1 MATKLTS
8 FFAGVDTAPCFMQ
21 LFDQLSDVCLFI
33 KNPDS
38 ELIYGNRC
46 LLDRLDLA
54 SLSDLEGTMDS
65 DHFPA
70 EMCEA
75 FVKDDEAVFTTLEPI
90 ENRIELG
97 FNGRF
102 NLVWY
107 STSKIPVVS
116 KKGVLKG
123 LVGISRIQEDEKVAH
138 QLSQV
143 GIFQLVKWLNEHS
156 NRRVTTKEMA
166 KVAGLSI
173 WQLRKRFQEVLAMTP
188 QEFELASRI
197 RRASQALTDNNKTIS
212 EIALE
217 FGFCD
222 QSAFS
227 NQFKNRIGFSPTE
240 FRERKAGRD

>member
-1 MATKLTS
+1 
-8 FFAGVDTAPCFMQ
+8 MQ
-21 LFDQLSDVCLFI
+21 LFDHLPDVCLFI
-33 KNPDS
+33 KNVDS
-38 ELIYGNRC
+38 ELIYGNQS

-54 SLSDLEGTMDS
+54 SLSELEGTMDS

-70 EMCEA
+70 EMCEG
-75 FVKDDEAVFTTLEPI
+75 FIKDDQIVFSTLEPI

-107 STSKIPVVS
+107 STSKLPVVT
-116 KKGVLKG
+116 KKGDLKG
-123 LVGISRIQEDEKVAH
+123 LIGITRIHEDEKLA
-138 QLSQV
+138 QQF
-143 GIFQLVKWLNEHS
+143 GRAGFFQLVKWLCENT

-173 WQLRKRFQEVLAMTP
+173 WQLRKRFQEILAMTP

-197 RRASQALTDNNKTIS
+197 RRASQALIDNNKTIS

-217 FGFCD
+217 YGFCD

-227 NQFKNRIGFSPTE
+227 NQFKNRIGYSPTE
-240 FRERKAGRD
+240 FRERKTDNGS